1 MKRIIIIIISLF
13 IITNAIA
20 DKKDITNLNFK
31 PSVDKGKIGKAYEI
45 VTAESG
51 DPVIG
56 KSSYKFIAI
65 PFDCGKDRDS
75 SHSDCGT
82 LDKKKNTFISKGDRV
97 RSELGAW
104 DKNNRF
110 RNEQWFSFSIYIPE
124 DYKTISPTI
133 TSFYQIYETGKGPA
147 LKIEDSWGTMI
158 ANIKIKGGTVE
169 EKNLLSIN
177 DMKGKWTHVVMNNN
191 YSKNKDKGFYNIWV
205 NSNYAASYKGQTH
218 GGAAKGLYVKAG
230 LYQSFLSRYLKIV
243 GMDPNWEKGQDPGE
257 FPTQIIYMDNIF
269 KAKSKEKLKEIIT
282 KVYGASEI
290 PNGLNLDLL
299 NIEEVKQ
306 VSYKCGDS
314 ANPTW
319 YCAIASRKSDPTIQF
334 FTEDPNERTA
344 RIKAT
349 RECFKEYADCTVVF
363 SGKN

>member
-1 MKRIIIIIISLF
+1 MKRVLIIFISLF

-20 DKKDITNLNFK
+20 DKKNITNLNFK
-31 PSVDKGKIGKAYEI
+31 PSVHKGKIGKSYEI
-45 VTAESG
+45 VKAESG
-51 DPVIG
+51 EPVIG
-56 KSSYKFIAI
+56 KSAYKFVAI
-65 PFDCGKDRDS
+65 PFDCGSDGPK
-75 SHSDCGT
+75 HSDCGNFKK
-82 LDKKKNTFISKGDRV
+82 DKTRQFISQGDRV
-97 RSELGAW
+97 RSELGAY
-104 DKNNRF
+104 DNTF
-110 RNEQWFSFSIYIPE
+110 RGEQWLTFSVYIPK
-124 DYKTISPTI
+124 DYKTISPTK
-133 TSFYQIYETGKGPA
+133 TSFYQIYEMKNGPA
-147 LKIEDSWGTMI
+147 LKIEDSFGTMV
-158 ANIKIKGGTVE
+158 ANIMIKGGTVE

-218 GGAAKGLYVKAG
+218 GGAQKGLYVKAG
-230 LYQSFLSRYLKIV
+230 IYQSFLSRYLSAN
-243 GMDPNWEKGQDPGE
+243 GMNPNWVKGQEANG
-257 FPTQIIYMDNIF
+257 FPTQVIYMDNIF
-269 KAKSKEKLKEIIT
+269 KAKSKEKLKEIIA
-282 KVYGASEI
+282 KVYGQSEI

-299 NIEEVKQ
+299 NIEEDKQ

-334 FTEDPNERTA
+334 FAEDPNERTA

-349 RECFKEYADCTVVF
+349 RECFKEYADCVVVF